1 MDFLDHA
8 ILSVDNAL
16 RTLSGQSR
24 GSGRPNPAAEQP
36 DSLLRPWERRRAGR
50 MMRVNHAGEV
60 MAQAL
65 YTGQEAGSKD
75 AELRAALRRARS
87 EEEDHLRWCEER
99 LQELHSR
106 PSLLGPFWYAT
117 AWGMGF
123 AAARRGRGSNLGLV
137 VAVEN
142 LVEEHLKEHLQDLP
156 LEDERSRRILEQM
169 ESDEVGHAEKA
180 KELGAEPLPLPLR
193 LAMQGL
199 SKVMTRGA
207 LWI

>member
-1 MDFLDHA
+1 MDFLDQA

-24 GSGRPNPAAEQP
+24 GSGRANPAAASP
-36 DSLLRPWERRRAGR
+36 DTLLRPWERRRAGR

-65 YTGQEAGSKD
+65 YTGQEAGSSD
-75 AELRAALRRARS
+75 PELRAVLRKARS

-99 LQELHSR
+99 LRELHSR
-106 PSLLGPFWYAT
+106 PSLLGPLWYAS
-117 AWGMGF
+117 AWGMGY
-123 AAARRGRGSNLGLV
+123 AAARRGRGANLGLV

-142 LVEEHLKEHLQDLP
+142 LVEEHLKEHLQDLSP
-156 LEDERSRRILEQM
+156 EDERSRRILEQM
-169 ESDEVGHAEKA
+169 ECDEVGHAEKA
-180 KELGAEPLPLPLR
+180 EELGAADLPRPLR
-193 LAMQGL
+193 MAMQGL
-199 SKVMTRGA
+199 SRVMTRGA